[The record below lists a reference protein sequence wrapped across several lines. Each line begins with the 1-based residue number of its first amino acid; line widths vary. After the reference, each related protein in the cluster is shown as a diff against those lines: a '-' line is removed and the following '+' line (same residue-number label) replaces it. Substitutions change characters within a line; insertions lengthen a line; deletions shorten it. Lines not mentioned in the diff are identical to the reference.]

1 MVPTVSGVDAA
12 APPFHTGSPDP
23 AGREWKD
30 AVRALDMAPADH
42 ATKQREREAA
52 AVRQRA
58 AQIQRETDR
67 SLRSAHKR
75 TRSAV
80 NAVLA
85 EQRHSGAAALSIV
98 PRAWARAPTS
108 LTNAALATADS
119 TGWSVRPGSGASA
132 PLGGTQD
139 PRHSTFHFRLGE
151 THHPSVAHAHQS
163 YIEREEAC
171 VASFGT
177 IADTQAERERV
188 WDAMGERVRRNN
200 GTLRLDFKDAP
211 QLATHVL
218 ESLAEWTEDG
228 LLNAGAARAVAAR
241 ARAVIQDQA
250 DAERPEVE
258 DPSTPDTDIGTTTE
272 ADVTRHTARSRK
284 RALKKESQTS
294 LTFWTPDLETHR
306 ELLKQITA
314 WVPEA
319 ERKTRIKSHQPRQT
333 IIQRRIV
340 MELAHELDDDARER
354 CTQQWCA
361 RNLGGHGVAW
371 HAAIHAPENN
381 NDERNY
387 HAHIVYTQFALERE
401 EDRPRWTFEDSE
413 TLPTPAQVIKTL
425 SGNGPEKRKGSA
437 ALIKTWRADW
447 AEIQNREFATIAAL
461 KRYDHRSYRDQG
473 RGHIVPGKHR
483 GTVQSTIEERGGVAT
498 PSAHSTDAEWDR
510 LAAMLA
516 AHLGVEQDP
525 DPPERTNWTQCLPE
539 PVRDAFEALR
549 LHTGLSEDY
558 EEIANLITER
568 IDEASK
574 EDHPIP
580 DEHPHAQA
588 ATWLRAIRKEP
599 ARLLELEDPP
609 ELENWQQIER
619 TVLDAS
625 ERSRRALQIV
635 DAWDDDTRRRT
646 QSDPRPPVRRLHA
659 SARRAKTIRERWT
672 DHLTK
677 LHASVKPAML
687 EEEQIDALLRQL
699 DESGVS
705 VISAFRREGARHLA
719 TERNIAH
726 TEDGLRE
733 LTEAIVNGHDNDLCK
748 RRVRRLKTVHRR
760 MAPHLSDKEDE
771 SFRNRFELLEAAI
784 DVRAQFKNATGSATP
799 RLLTATAHALA
810 KPIEQDPRRQRIHQ
824 AAIAMLRRS
833 ERSEIA
839 RATRDSAAVLVT
851 HQANR
856 RLIAKALNRLGTEQ
870 ERLNDPARVDAL
882 AADNALL
889 NELRRVSPSDGHT
902 VDRGIYE
909 LAKRRYAMTSAC
921 QKATGLAKANKKTD
935 AEGLG
940 RLKPADAAELYGTDP
955 GLFRLDHLDLYHEIT
970 PRLIEYSRVTRRAIT
985 RINAQYPERDD
996 AAYHIATLCT
1006 PAQHRALQAQRAPAA
1021 AIISQAVER
1030 EKLARRYTLL
1040 QIRQLTESLTR
1051 QTVSPARTGESPE
1064 GTPATKLDQVPRPE
1078 RIRQLHALIA
1088 HPRTATRLTRREL
1101 RLAAR
1106 RAGAF
1111 GAPRSPQPDMAP
1123 TPQRAAAES
1132 EI

>member
-1 MVPTVSGVDAA
+1 MVPM
-12 APPFHTGSPDP
+12 
-23 AGREWKD
+23 
-30 AVRALDMAPADH
+30 ALADH
-42 ATKQREREAA
+42 ATRHREREAA

-58 AQIQRETDR
+58 AKIQRETDR

-85 EQRHSGAAALSIV
+85 DQRNIGAAALSAV

-108 LTNAALATADS
+108 LTNAALATAGS

-151 THHPSVAHAHQS
+151 THNPSVAHAHQS
-163 YIEREEAC
+163 YIEREQAC

-188 WDAMGERVRRNN
+188 WDAMGERVKRAS
-200 GTLRLDFKDAP
+200 GSVRLDFKDRP
-211 QLATHVL
+211 DLATHVL
-218 ESLAEWTEDG
+218 TQLGQWSEDG
-228 LLNAGAARAVAAR
+228 LLNAGAARAVAVR
-241 ARAVIQDQA
+241 ARAVIQENP
-250 DAERPEVE
+250 DAIQDKAEAPILPDLASRPEHEV
-258 DPSTPDTDIGTTTE
+258 SKSAT
-272 ADVTRHTARSRK
+272 RK
-284 RALKKESQTS
+284 RNLTLKKEPDASVM
-294 LTFWTPDLETHR
+294 FWTPNLETHS
-306 ELLKQITA
+306 ELVKQVSA
-314 WVPEA
+314 WIPEA
-319 ERKTRIKSHQPRQT
+319 ERKTRLKSHQPRQT

-361 RNLGGHGVAW
+361 RNLGGHAVAW

-401 EDRPRWTFEDSE
+401 EDRPRWTFEDSD

-437 ALIKTWRADW
+437 ALIKAWRADW
-447 AEIQNREFATIAAL
+447 AEIQNRELAAIAAV

-483 GTVQSTIEERGGVAT
+483 GTVQSAIEERGGVAT
-498 PSAHSTDAEWDR
+498 PTAQSTDAEWDR

-516 AHLGVEQDP
+516 AHLGVEERP
-525 DPPERTNWTQCLPE
+525 DSPERTNWTQCLPE

-549 LHTGLSEDY
+549 LHTGLTDDY
-558 EEIANLITER
+558 EEIATLITEH

-580 DEHPHAQA
+580 HEHPHAQA

-609 ELENWQQIER
+609 ELEHWQQIER
-619 TVLDAS
+619 SVLDAS

-646 QSDPRPPVRRLHA
+646 QSDPRPAVRRLHA

-672 DHLTK
+672 AHLTEM
-677 LHASVKPAML
+677 HASVQPAML
-687 EEEQIDALLRQL
+687 EDEQIAGLLREL

-705 VISAFRREGARHLA
+705 LISAFGREGARRLA
-719 TERNIAH
+719 TERSITR
-726 TEDGLRE
+726 TEDGLRD
-733 LTEAIVNGHDNDLCK
+733 LTEAIINGHNNDLCK
-748 RRVRRLKTVHRR
+748 TRVRRLKAVHRR
-760 MAPHLSDKEDE
+760 MAPHLSAKEDE
-771 SFRNRFELLEAAI
+771 SFRNRFELLGAAI
-784 DVRAQFKNATGSATP
+784 DVRAQFKDATESATP

-824 AAIAMLRRS
+824 AAIEMLRRS

-839 RATRDSAAVLVT
+839 RAARDSAAVLVT

-856 RLIAKALNRLGTEQ
+856 RLIAKALNRLGTPQ

-882 AADNALL
+882 AADNGLL
-889 NELRRVSPSDGHT
+889 NELRQVSPSDGHT

-909 LAKRRYAMTSAC
+909 LAKRRYAMIGAR
-921 QKATGLAKANKKTD
+921 QNATALAKASKNTE

-955 GLFRLDHLDLYHEIT
+955 GLFRLDHLELYHQIT
-970 PRLIEYSRVTRRAIT
+970 PRLIEYSRVTHRAIT
-985 RINAQYPERDD
+985 RINAQYPDRDD

-1006 PAQHRALQAQRAPAA
+1006 QAQRRALRAQGAPAA
-1021 AIISQAVER
+1021 DIIAQAVER
-1030 EKLARRYTLL
+1030 EKLARRHTLL

-1051 QTVSPARTGESPE
+1051 QTISPPPIGESPE
-1064 GTPATKLDQVPRPE
+1064 PAPATKLDQIPRPE

-1111 GAPRSPQPDMAP
+1111 GTPRSPQPDIAP
-1123 TPQRAAAES
+1123 RPQRTAVEL
-1132 EI
+1132 EL